1 MPAVVGSLAS
11 FAVLLLSGTL
21 RRWPWR
27 VAELSRAT
35 DEPPRTNDGSLA
47 VVPSATSSAT
57 PSAARGWDRRAPH
70 AAPTTQRRGR
80 HRDRVSRANSG
91 ALERD
96 LPMAID
102 LLALAVS
109 AGHSLHTAVV
119 SVATTTVGPVADALR
134 DAVDGFDRG
143 GRLGEELARL
153 PDRHGAPLQP
163 LVTTLAASLASGS
176 PVLPALQRLG
186 DAERRRLRR
195 RTEERVRR
203 LPVVLLG
210 PLVGLVLPAFVIV
223 TIVPVALTTARSESF
238 AADFPPSVA
247 ALPRSTTCPV
257 CSSASN
263 SPRCVVNEP
272 RAPSSTRSSCWAP
285 QRSPW
290 WSSPG

>member
-1 MPAVVGSLAS
+1 MSAVVGSLAS

-27 VAELSRAT
+27 VAELSRAP
-35 DEPPRTNDGSLA
+35 DEPPGAADEPQRATDGSLA

-57 PSAARGWDRRAPH
+57 RSAVTGRDRCAPH
-70 AAPTTQRRGR
+70 AARAPTQRRGR
-80 HRDRVSRANSG
+80 HRDRASRATSG

-134 DAVDGFDRG
+134 DAVDGFERG

-153 PDRHGAPLQP
+153 PERHGAPLQP
-163 LVTTLAASLASGS
+163 LVTTLTASLASGS

-203 LPVVLLG
+203 LPVVLLA

-238 AADFPPSVA
+238 AADFPRPSPHPPGAPHVPSVHPPPTRHA
-247 ALPRSTTCPV
+247 AS
-257 CSSASN
+257 
-263 SPRCVVNEP
+263 
-272 RAPSSTRSSCWAP
+272 
-285 QRSPW
+285 
-290 WSSPG
+290 

>member
-35 DEPPRTNDGSLA
+35 DEPPRAADEPLA
-47 VVPSATSSAT
+47 VMPSATSSAT
-57 PSAARGWDRRAPH
+57 PSAVRGWDRRAPH
-70 AAPTTQRRGR
+70 AAPAPQRRG
-80 HRDRVSRANSG
+80 RDRVSRANSG

-134 DAVDGFDRG
+134 DAVDGFERG

-153 PDRHGAPLQP
+153 PERHGAPLQP
-163 LVTTLAASLASGS
+163 LVTTLTASLASGS

-203 LPVVLLG
+203 LPVVLLA

-238 AADFPPSVA
+238 AADFPRPSPHPPGAPHVPSVHPPPTRHA
-247 ALPRSTTCPV
+247 AS
-257 CSSASN
+257 
-263 SPRCVVNEP
+263 
-272 RAPSSTRSSCWAP
+272 
-285 QRSPW
+285 
-290 WSSPG
+290 